1 MKIMRMLSAVLLAAL
16 FVGGC
21 SEDKEKAATE
31 VDELVYISPHSKT
44 IRSEFETAF
53 KVYYKEQTGREVN
66 FTPRS
71 IDGGSS
77 SILNYLRNVYAGAQ
91 TSGIDVLWGT
101 GENPHQMLEAEGLLE
116 KLDLPEDVYANIP
129 EEFGGMRLYGKEKC
143 WCGNVLS
150 SFGMIYN
157 TKLLEELKLPEPKHW
172 LDMARPEFFSKI
184 MLADPSHSGSMAA
197 AMEMI
202 VQSADSWPKGW
213 EKVLSIMG
221 NAKKFNQSSGAT
233 ADAPGMGEA
242 VVAACIDYYGTARV
256 EKNPDSLGYV
266 SPAGETGYTP
276 DPISILK
283 NPPHPAVAK
292 MFVNFVLSK
301 DGQALW
307 ALPVGAEG
315 GPKEAAL
322 NRLPIRKDTW
332 EEYGDKFPK
341 WASNPYAQESP
352 LVMDGE
358 LREVRYNCLIY
369 LVKAAAI
376 DNTDLLKAAR
386 KKVHEN
392 PELMEQF
399 SKLPENIDT
408 VEEIYEMHDKLTD
421 ENQRYEIVNQWSKY
435 FRDLFTEIANK

>member
-1 MKIMRMLSAVLLAAL
+1 MKIMRMLSSVMLAAL
-16 FVGGC
+16 FVSGC
-21 SEDKEKAATE
+21 SSDEKEKSAD

-44 IRSEFETAF
+44 IKTEFETAF
-53 KVYYKEQTGREVN
+53 TAYYKEKTGRDLK

-77 SILNYLRNVYAGAQ
+77 SILNYLRNVYSSSE

-116 KLDLPEDVYANIP
+116 KLELPEDIINNIP
-129 EEFGGMRLYGKEKC
+129 EEFGGMRLRGKGGC

-157 TKLLEELKLPEPKHW
+157 TKLLEELKLPEPKSW
-172 LDMARPEFFSKI
+172 MDMARPEFFGKI

-197 AMEMI
+197 AMEII
-202 VQSADSWPKGW
+202 VQSADSWPHGW
-213 EKVLSIMG
+213 EKILSIMG

-233 ADAPGMGEA
+233 ADAPGLGES
-242 VVAACIDYYGTARV
+242 VVAVCIDYYGTARV
-256 EKNPDSLGYV
+256 EKNPDALGYI

-283 NPPHPAVAK
+283 NPPHPDAAK
-292 MFVNFVLSK
+292 MFVEYILSK

-315 GPKEAAL
+315 GPKEAPL

-332 EEYGDKFPK
+332 EKYGDQFPK
-341 WASNPYAQESP
+341 WATNPYKQSP
-352 LVMDGE
+352 LVLDGE
-358 LREVRYNCLIY
+358 LREKRYNCLIY
-369 LVKAAAI
+369 LVKASAI
-376 DNTDLLKAAR
+376 DNIDLLKAAR
-386 KKVHEN
+386 KKVHEK
-392 PELMEQF
+392 PELMEKF
-399 SKLPENIDT
+399 SKLPDDVDT
-408 VEEIYEMHDKLTD
+408 VEKILEMHEKLTD
-421 ENQRYEIVNQWSKY
+421 ESQRYEIVNQWSKY
-435 FRDLFTEIANK
+435 FRELFSEIANS